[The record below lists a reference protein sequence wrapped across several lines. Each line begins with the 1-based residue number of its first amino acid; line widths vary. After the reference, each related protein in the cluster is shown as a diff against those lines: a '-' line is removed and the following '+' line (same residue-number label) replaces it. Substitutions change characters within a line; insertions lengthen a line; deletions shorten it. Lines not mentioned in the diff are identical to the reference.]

1 MKTLLSPDFDAQP
14 LLLVDCEARS
24 REALEKNLT
33 RMGIRWHH
41 LAADEP
47 APALAPC
54 AVLVELE
61 TFASPLILQQVNLA
75 GIPVIALTSHEGLSQ
90 VQRALTL
97 GATAILPKPITQRA
111 IYTTL
116 MMAVGLRRQLQESQQ
131 QLQLLRQRLQAT
143 PQITQAL
150 AALMLAEKID
160 EQQAWARLRT
170 ASMRSNQSVAQVAQ
184 QWLQQNDFPV
194 QERSS

>member
-41 LAADEP
+41 LTADEA
-47 APALAPC
+47 APPLTPC

-61 TFASPLILQQVNLA
+61 AFASPLTLQQVNLA

-90 VQRALTL
+90 VQRALEL
-97 GATAILPKPITQRA
+97 GATAILAKPITQRA

-116 MMAVGLRRQLQESQQ
+116 MMAVGLRQQ
-131 QLQLLRQRLQAT
+131 QNDGRQQQALLRQRLAAM
-143 PQITQAL
+143 PQITRAL
-150 AALMLAEKID
+150 AALMMAENID
-160 EQQAWARLRT
+160 EQQAWVRLRT
-170 ASMRSNQSVAQVAQ
+170 ESMRTNQPVAQVAQ
-184 QWLQQNDFPV
+184 QWLLRMAPG
-194 QERSS
+194 ERGAQ

>member
-1 MKTLLSPDFDAQP
+1 MKTLLSPDLDAQP

-41 LAADEP
+41 LTGDE
-47 APALAPC
+47 ALPPLTPC

-61 TFASPLILQQVNLA
+61 AFASPLTLSQINLA
-75 GIPVIALTSHEGLSQ
+75 GIPVIALTSRGDFT
-90 VQRALTL
+90 VQRALEL
-97 GATAILPKPITQRA
+97 GATALLTKPITQRA

-116 MMAVGLRRQLQESQQ
+116 MMAVGLRQQLHDIQQ
-131 QLQLLRQRLQAT
+131 QQMLLRQRLAAM

-150 AALMLAEKID
+150 AAQMQAESID
-160 EQQAWARLRT
+160 EQQAWVRLRSE
-170 ASMRSNQSVAQVAQ
+170 SMCTNQSVAQVAQ
-184 QWLQQNDFPV
+184 KWLL
-194 QERSS
+194 RMSSGKRGAQ

>member
-1 MKTLLSPDFDAQP
+1 MKTLLSPDLDAQP

-41 LAADEP
+41 LTGDE
-47 APALAPC
+47 ALPPLTPC

-61 TFASPLILQQVNLA
+61 AFASPLTLSQINLA
-75 GIPVIALTSHEGLSQ
+75 GIPVIALTSHEGLYQ
-90 VQRALTL
+90 VQRALEL
-97 GATAILPKPITQRA
+97 GATALLTKPITQRA

-116 MMAVGLRRQLQESQQ
+116 MMAVGLRQQLHDIQQ
-131 QLQLLRQRLQAT
+131 QQMLLGQRLAAM

-150 AALMLAEKID
+150 AAQMQAESID
-160 EQQAWARLRT
+160 EQQAWVRLRSE
-170 ASMRSNQSVAQVAQ
+170 SMCTNQSVAQVAQ
-184 QWLQQNDFPV
+184 KWLL
-194 QERSS
+194 RMSSGKRGAQ

>member
-90 VQRALTL
+90 VQRALAL

>member
-1 MKTLLSPDFDAQP
+1 MKTLLSPDLDAQP

-41 LAADEP
+41 LTGDE
-47 APALAPC
+47 ALPPLTPC

-61 TFASPLILQQVNLA
+61 AFASPLTLSQINLA
-75 GIPVIALTSHEGLSQ
+75 GIPVIALTSHEGLYQ
-90 VQRALTL
+90 VQRALEL
-97 GATAILPKPITQRA
+97 GATALLTKPITQRA

-116 MMAVGLRRQLQESQQ
+116 MMAVGLRQP
-131 QLQLLRQRLQAT
+131 LRQRLAAM

-150 AALMLAEKID
+150 AAQMQAESID
-160 EQQAWARLRT
+160 EQQAWVRLRSE
-170 ASMRSNQSVAQVAQ
+170 SMCTNQSVAQVAQ
-184 QWLQQNDFPV
+184 KWLL
-194 QERSS
+194 RMSSGKRGAQ

>member
-1 MKTLLSPDFDAQP
+1 MKTLLSPDLDAQP

-41 LAADEP
+41 LTGDE
-47 APALAPC
+47 ALPPLTPC

-61 TFASPLILQQVNLA
+61 AFASPLTLSQINLA
-75 GIPVIALTSHEGLSQ
+75 GIPVIALTSHEGLYQ
-90 VQRALTL
+90 VQRALEL
-97 GATAILPKPITQRA
+97 GATALLTKPITQRA

-116 MMAVGLRRQLQESQQ
+116 MMAVGLRQQLHDIQQ
-131 QLQLLRQRLQAT
+131 QQMLLRQRLAAM

-150 AALMLAEKID
+150 AAQMQAESID
-160 EQQAWARLRT
+160 EQQAWVRLRSECVRT
-170 ASMRSNQSVAQVAQ
+170 SRWHRWRRSGCYECRPASGEHN
-184 QWLQQNDFPV
+184 
-194 QERSS
+194 E

>member
-41 LAADEP
+41 LTADEAIP
-47 APALAPC
+47 LLTPC

-61 TFASPLILQQVNLA
+61 AFASPLTLQRVNMA

-97 GATAILPKPITQRA
+97 GATAILSKPITQRA

-116 MMAVGLRRQLQESQQ
+116 MMAVGLRQQLHESQQ
-131 QLQLLRQRLQAT
+131 QQELLRQRLAAT
-143 PQITQAL
+143 PQITRAL
-150 AALMLAEKID
+150 AALMLAENID
-160 EQQAWARLRT
+160 EQQAWVRLRT
-170 ASMRSNQSVAQVAQ
+170 ESMRTNQPVAQVAE
-184 QWLQQNDFPV
+184 QWLRQSAPDAQG
-194 QERSS
+194 RSL

>member
-33 RMGIRWHH
+33 RMGLRWHH
-41 LAADEP
+41 LAADEA
-47 APALAPC
+47 APSLTPC

-61 TFASPLILQQVNLA
+61 TFASPLMMQQVALA

-90 VQRALTL
+90 VQRALEL
-97 GATAILPKPITQRA
+97 GATAILSKPITQRA

-116 MMAVGLRRQLQESQQ
+116 MMAIGLRQQLRESQQ
-131 QLQLLRQRLQAT
+131 QQQLLRQRLQAT
-143 PQITQAL
+143 PQITRAL

-160 EQQAWARLRT
+160 EQQAWTRLRT
-170 ASMRSNQSVAQVAQ
+170 ESMRSNQSVAKVAER
-184 QWLQQNDFPV
+184 WLQQSALLA
-194 QERSS
+194 QGRTS

>member
-41 LAADEP
+41 LAADEAVP
-47 APALAPC
+47 PLTPC

-61 TFASPLILQQVNLA
+61 AFASPLTLQQVNLA

-90 VQRALTL
+90 VQRALEL
-97 GATAILPKPITQRA
+97 GATAILAKPITQRA

-116 MMAVGLRRQLQESQQ
+116 MMAVGLRQQLHDSQQ
-131 QLQLLRQRLQAT
+131 QQALLRQRLAAM
-143 PQITQAL
+143 PQMTQAL
-150 AALMLAEKID
+150 AALMLAENLD

-170 ASMRSNQSVAQVAQ
+170 ESMRTNQPMAQVAQ
-184 QWLQQNDFPV
+184 QWLLRMASG
-194 QERSS
+194 ERGAR

>member
-41 LAADEP
+41 LTADEA
-47 APALAPC
+47 APPLTPC

-61 TFASPLILQQVNLA
+61 AFASPQTLQQVNLA

-90 VQRALTL
+90 VQRALEL
-97 GATAILPKPITQRA
+97 GATAILAKPITQRA

-116 MMAVGLRRQLQESQQ
+116 MMAVGLRQQLNDGRQQ
-131 QLQLLRQRLQAT
+131 QALLRQRLAAM
-143 PQITQAL
+143 PQITRAL
-150 AALMLAEKID
+150 AALMMAENID
-160 EQQAWARLRT
+160 EQQAWVRLRT
-170 ASMRSNQSVAQVAQ
+170 ESMRTNQPVAQVAQ
-184 QWLQQNDFPV
+184 QWLLRMAPG
-194 QERSS
+194 ERGAQ